1 MSEATA
7 VAAVLWIGVTMYAVF
22 GGADFGAGLW
32 SLLAGGEE
40 GGRRPRDL
48 IDWAIGP
55 VWEANHV
62 WLIFALVVLWTGFS
76 SAFEAVFSTLF
87 IPLSLA
93 ALGIVLRGSG
103 FAFHHNARR
112 ARGRVAAQMFFGLSS
127 VLTPF
132 FMGTVV
138 GAVAGGRVPVGNAAG
153 DPVTSWLNLLSLVI
167 GALFV
172 ATGAYLSAVF
182 LVSDAR
188 RAGAQDLERYFAR
201 RALVA
206 AVVTGALAAA
216 GLVALHRDARFVF
229 DGLTHDGLPLV
240 ILSALCGVGVL
251 VLLHRGA
258 RRGTRV
264 LAVGAVAAVVWGW
277 GVAQHPYLLPQ
288 TLTISDGAAPSAT
301 LTTLLVVFAIA
312 VVVVLP
318 SLGLLYTLAQR
329 SVVEESS
336 QPRPVEP
343 EGGTGATSPVG

>member
-1 MSEATA
+1 VSQANA
-7 VAAVLWIGVTMYAVF
+7 VAVILWVGLTMYAIF
-22 GGADFGAGLW
+22 AGADFGAGLW
-32 SLLAGGEE
+32 SLLSGRGER
-40 GGRRPRDL
+40 GRRPREL
-48 IDWAIGP
+48 IDWALGP

-62 WLIFALVVLWTGFS
+62 WLIFAVVVLWTGFP

-103 FAFHHNARR
+103 FAFQHTARR
-112 ARGRVAAQMFFGLSS
+112 AGSQALAQRLFGLAS

-138 GAVAGGRVPVGNAAG
+138 GAVAGGRVPVGNATG
-153 DPVTSWLNLLSLVI
+153 DAVTSWLNPLSLVM

-182 LVSDAR
+182 LVSDAH
-188 RAGAQDLERYFAR
+188 RAGAPDLERYFGT

-206 AVVTGALAAA
+206 ALVTGALAAV
-216 GLVALHRDARFVF
+216 GLVVLHSHARYVF

-240 ILSALCGVGVL
+240 ILSGVCGVGVL
-251 VLLHRGA
+251 VLLHRRA
-258 RRGTRV
+258 RRGARV
-264 LAVGAVAAVVWGW
+264 LAAGAVASVIWGW

-288 TLTISDGAAPSAT
+288 TLTISAGAAPSAT
-301 LTTLLVVFAIA
+301 LTSVIVVFFVAA
-312 VVVVLP
+312 AVVLP

-329 SVVEESS
+329 NVVAETA
-336 QPRPVEP
+336 RPAP
-343 EGGTGATSPVG
+343 PQTTGGEA